1 MENKAKKVL
10 IVAGG
15 GGHFA
20 AALAVIEVLPKSRDV
35 VLVGRKHVF
44 EGDSALS
51 LEYLTATKRNIP
63 FIPLITGRIQ
73 RKFTRH
79 TLLSLA
85 KLPIGFGQ
93 ALTILLKEK
102 PDIIVS
108 FGGYVAVPIVLVA
121 AALNIPIVLHEQTLG
136 AGVSNKIAAWF
147 AQTICISW
155 QNSARFFPGE
165 KTVLTGNPIRT
176 FATSTSFVK
185 KIILDVEKEKKPLL
199 YITGG
204 SGGSHIINSVV
215 GGCIEKLLEKFF
227 VVHQTGDAKE
237 YRDFEQL
244 TLLKDSLPQSLRNR
258 YQIVRY
264 IDEADVLPLL
274 KIATIV
280 VSRSGI
286 NTVSELLYCKTPSLF
301 IPLPYAGRG
310 EQKENALFFTSFG
323 FGDLLE
329 QRDLNPTSLYAKI
342 MDMYDNRAVYKE
354 NAKKTGVIIPH
365 DAAEKVK
372 KIILDVLDKKYA
384 KKD

>member
-10 IVAGG
+10 VVAGG

-20 AALAVIEVLPKSRDV
+20 AALSVIEVLPKSIDV

-51 LEYLTATKRNIP
+51 LEYLTAQKRNIP
-63 FIPLITGRIQ
+63 FIPLITARVQ

-79 TLLSLA
+79 TLLSLT

-93 ALTILLKEK
+93 ALAILLKEK

-121 AALNIPIVLHEQTLG
+121 RTLNIPILLHEQTLG
-136 AGVSNKIAAWF
+136 AGVSNKIAAGF
-147 AQTICISW
+147 AEKICISW
-155 QNSARFFPGE
+155 QNSARFFSKE
-165 KTVLTGNPIRT
+165 KTILTGNPIRIFPT
-176 FATSTSFVK
+176 ITSFAQ
-185 KIILDVEKEKKPLL
+185 KIIAEVEKEKKPLL

-244 TLLKDSLPQSLRNR
+244 TRLKESLPAGLRNR
-258 YQIVRY
+258 YQIARF

-274 KIATIV
+274 KIATIA

-286 NTVSELLYCKTPSLF
+286 NTISELLYCKTSSLF

-323 FGDLLE
+323 FGELLE

-342 MDMYDNRAVYKE
+342 IDMYDNRALYKE
-354 NAKKTGVIIPH
+354 NAKKTGDIIPR
-365 DAAEKVK
+365 DAAEKIK